1 MKINSSEV
9 AEKTQAHFIDAGKPN
24 VSVSI
29 ITSVY
34 NAEQYLEETIKSVIG
49 QTFKNFEYILVNDAS
64 TDNSLD
70 IMQRYEKQDKRI
82 RIIQLEN
89 NSGGPARPRNIGIE
103 NAKGEYIAFLDS
115 DDVWMP
121 KKLEKQIKI
130 LEECDDIDMVHSFA
144 YTIDTK
150 SEVIGFFNNQKT
162 FNKLKFFMNPRSI
175 LYISN
180 YININTAIIRNNMNI
195 RFREDKFL
203 VALEDWAFWMD
214 YKSLGKKEYLIKENL
229 IYYRVDMNSIS
240 DRKSDKSYKKAFYLY
255 TLLLNEERISLRE
268 YVLNTFIN
276 TIKIIIKNIKLK
288 IYS

>member
-1 MKINSSEV
+1 MGSFPLI
-9 AEKTQAHFIDAGKPN
+9 
-24 VSVSI
+24 SV
-29 ITSVY
+29 ITPLF
-34 NAEQYLEETIKSVIG
+34 NAEPYIAQTIESVLS
-49 QTFKNFEYILVNDAS
+49 QTYAQWEMIIVDNCS
-64 TDNSLD
+64 TDESKTIVRSFNDSRIKLIELD
-70 IMQRYEKQDKRI
+70 Y
-82 RIIQLEN
+82 

-103 NAKGEYIAFLDS
+103 NAKGDYIAFVDS

-130 LEECDDIDMVHSFA
+130 LEEYDDIDMVHSLA

-162 FNKLKFFMNPRSI
+162 FNKLKFFMKPRSI

-214 YKSLGKKEYLIKENL
+214 YNSLGKKEYLIKENL